1 MSQNDLDLEQKMNLI
16 KDSERGLSYRELR
29 NKFQV
34 SIGAVS
40 NILKRKNEYI
50 TDYET
55 NLNKRVKRKVNNDSS
70 QTINDSVYEWF
81 VARRAKKIPVSGP
94 ITQAY
99 ARKIAEEM
107 GDSSGFKAT
116 L

>member
-1 MSQNDLDLEQKMNLI
+1 MNLI
-16 KDSERGLSYRELR
+16 KEKERGLSYRELR
-29 NKFQV
+29 DKFQV

-50 TDYET
+50 NDYET
-55 NLNKRVKRKVNNDSS
+55 NLNKKVKRKVNQDFS

-81 VARRAKKIPVSGP
+81 VAQRAKKIPVSCP
-94 ITQAY
+94 ILQAY
-99 ARKIAEEM
+99 ARKIAEEL
-107 GDSSGFKAT
+107 GDLSGD